1 MTVENA
7 LEIEVERAKSLIDE
21 IRKIFPNL
29 SKEFPNWADVGE
41 AKRFNSMLDE
51 IIKIYQYQNEI

>member
-7 LEIEVERAKSLIDE
+7 LEIEVKRAESLIDE

-29 SKEFPNWADVGE
+29 SEDFPTWADVGE
-41 AKRFNSMLDE
+41 VKRFNSMLDE
-51 IIKIYQYQNEI
+51 IVKIYQYQK

>member
-7 LEIEVERAKSLIDE
+7 LEIEVERAEILIEE
-21 IRKIFPNL
+21 IRKVFPKL
-29 SKEFPNWADVGE
+29 KKEFPTWADVGE

-51 IIKIYQYQNEI
+51 IVQIYQYQK